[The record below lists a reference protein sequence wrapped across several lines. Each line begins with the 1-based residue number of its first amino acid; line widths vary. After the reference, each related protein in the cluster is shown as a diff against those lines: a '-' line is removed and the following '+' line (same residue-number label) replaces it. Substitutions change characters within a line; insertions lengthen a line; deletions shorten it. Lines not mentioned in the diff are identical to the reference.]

1 MSDSIADLISPELPN
16 LRRFARAISGSQES
30 GDAYVVACLETL
42 VADNRSFDRALSP
55 KVALYK
61 AFLQVWR
68 AMPINMRTAAAG
80 HGSIEETA
88 DKRIE
93 TLTPLPRQAFLL
105 AGLESFGTAEIGEIL
120 GQPEKEARRLLDV
133 ASREIA
139 DQISARVLIIE
150 DEPMIALDIE
160 SLVTDIGHQVVGIA
174 ATRSDATAKA
184 RSTSP
189 GLVLADIQ
197 LADGSS
203 GIDAVNDILRETNVP
218 VIFITAYPE
227 RLLTGE
233 RAEPTFLV
241 TKPFRPEMVK
251 AIISQALF
259 FDVKAG
265 SREGAAA

>member
-1 MSDSIADLISPELPN
+1 MSETIANLISPELPY
-16 LRRFARAISGSQES
+16 LRRFARALSGSQVS

-42 VADNRSFDRALSP
+42 VADKRSFDLALSP

-61 AFLQVWR
+61 TFLQVWR
-68 AMPINMRTAAAG
+68 SAPINMRTTPVNRA
-80 HGSIEETA
+80 SIEETA

-105 AGLESFGTAEIGEIL
+105 AGLEAFGTSEISDIL
-120 GQPEKEARRLLDV
+120 EQPVKEVRRLLDV

-139 DQISARVLIIE
+139 EQISARVLIIE

-160 SLVTDIGHQVVGIA
+160 TLVTDIGHKVVGIA
-174 ATRSDATAKA
+174 ATRSDAAETARA
-184 RSTSP
+184 TSP
-189 GLVLADIQ
+189 ELVLADIQ

-203 GIDAVNDILRETNVP
+203 GIDAVNDILAHTNVP

-259 FDVKAG
+259 FDIKAG
-265 SREGAAA
+265 TRQGAAA